1 MIVPLWLAAC
11 GGTAARPTV
20 VASRAASA
28 TAAASGPYI
37 YWANWGAGRGT
48 TIGRANLDGT
58 AVNPSFITGA

>member
-20 VASRAASA
+20 ASSRAASA